1 MAFQKSHLRI
11 EGYLIMEYIFFCSL
25 PLHFTNVDHGFNG
38 GVTSHR
44 QGWCTLCLCCHFATS
59 CITLAGW
66 EQTLE
71 CGETNAGWT
80 WLPRKTPPTMM
91 SHVAAGCVGVFI
103 VLSFGSA
110 MYCGSYFSKGAEA
123 HSNASG
129 NWSCADVY
137 SAARTN
143 SSVTWPCKR
152 SHSNCIQLEY
162 ENLKSL
168 RSAPFGDR
176 DFQWLFFQAT
186 FSTWA
191 TRGCYQGASIWD
203 CHSGV
208 GMLGMCHPLTG
219 SNGSSDEHQRITC
232 TGGLCHGPFLG
243 EQKSC
248 ETKKPLIDK
257 VQYPG

>member
-1 MAFQKSHLRI
+1 MWRNQCRL
-11 EGYLIMEYIFFCSL
+11 
-25 PLHFTNVDHGFNG
+25 NV
-38 GVTSHR
+38 
-44 QGWCTLCLCCHFATS
+44 A
-59 CITLAGW
+59 
-66 EQTLE
+66 
-71 CGETNAGWT
+71 
-80 WLPRKTPPTMM
+80 PRKTPPTMM

-110 MYCGSYFSKGAEA
+110 IYRGSYFSKGAEA

-168 RSAPFGDR
+168 RSAPFGNR

-232 TGGLCHGPFLG
+232 TGGLCHSPFLV

>member
-1 MAFQKSHLRI
+1 MWRNQCRL
-11 EGYLIMEYIFFCSL
+11 
-25 PLHFTNVDHGFNG
+25 NV
-38 GVTSHR
+38 
-44 QGWCTLCLCCHFATS
+44 A
-59 CITLAGW
+59 
-66 EQTLE
+66 
-71 CGETNAGWT
+71 
-80 WLPRKTPPTMM
+80 PRKTLAHHDEPCLQL
-91 SHVAAGCVGVFI
+91 VALVFLLFS
-103 VLSFGSA
+103 VSVPQFTAALHLNF
-110 MYCGSYFSKGAEA
+110 FSKGAEA

-143 SSVTWPCKR
+143 SSVTWPCKH
-152 SHSNCIQLEY
+152 SHSNCMQLEY

-168 RSAPFGDR
+168 RSAPFGNR

-243 EQKSC
+243 EKQSC
-248 ETKKPLIDK
+248 ETKKPLIDTVSQCSIQDSK
-257 VQYPG
+257 GRKWMNIC